1 MSTLYGGVYSP
12 GRFFHVEISVKKFKW
27 LWENLN
33 MNFDSQGFIIKSELL
48 IADLMVKKQR
58 PAVMWSPLHSR
69 YRIEEEIDRKAGIVN
84 L

>member
-1 MSTLYGGVYSP
+1 
-12 GRFFHVEISVKKFKW
+12 
-27 LWENLN
+27 

-48 IADLMVKKQR
+48 IADLTVKKQR
-58 PAVMWSPLHSR
+58 AAVMWSPLHGT